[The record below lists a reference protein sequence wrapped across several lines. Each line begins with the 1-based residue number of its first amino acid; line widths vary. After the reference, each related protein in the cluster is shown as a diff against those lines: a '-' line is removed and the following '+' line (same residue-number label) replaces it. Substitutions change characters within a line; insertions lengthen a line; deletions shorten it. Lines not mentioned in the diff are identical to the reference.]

1 MEVLIDSLIGNQGLD
16 SDIAKVISQMF
27 RGLYRYVG
35 NSKWEYKN
43 EHQQWEI
50 DHRTERLWRDIMAFS
65 NNALI
70 HRAIYWENQNEPL
83 KAKMM
88 KDNDNSIQNQMYENS
103 NKSIILLKI
112 SHKFKK
118 ASYKKQL
125 LEELKSYFVE

>member
-1 MEVLIDSLIGNQGLD
+1 METLIDSLIGNQGLD

-27 RGLYRYVG
+27 HGMYRYIG

-43 EHQQWEI
+43 EHQEWEI

-83 KAKMM
+83 KAKMSE
-88 KDNDNSIQNQMYENS
+88 DNSIQNQMYENS
-103 NKSIILLKI
+103 NKSITLLKI